1 MPGRRRTAGRGGLG
15 RAALAAGLPLL
26 LAGVLLARPTTAV
39 TSWPSPATGAVPV
52 AGLPG
57 DGAEEPVVLRRG
69 GTPTIRLGEAVADLA
84 RQGWLVTAGAQGA
97 CDELVRSGGTGV
109 QVRGWARDGRVV
121 AVRVEA
127 PGTPGVLLPTAVRTG
142 WSLDAVL
149 AGSDGLL
156 TPAAAGPDDDGA
168 DTVLT
173 GRLPVDTWP
182 PEPAPSP
189 AAAGG
194 AVVAAEPPPPAVD
207 LLLGDHGTG
216 RVVAAEVRVPAGQG
230 CTAGPVAG

>member
-26 LAGVLLARPTTAV
+26 LAGVLLVRPTTAV
-39 TSWPSPATGAVPV
+39 TSWPGPAAAAVPV

-57 DGAEEPVVLRRG
+57 SGAEEPVVLRRG
-69 GTPTIRLGEAVADLA
+69 GTPTIRLGEAVTDLA
-84 RQGWLVTAGAQGA
+84 RQGWLVTSGAEGA
-97 CDELVRSGGTGV
+97 CDELARSGTAGV

-142 WSLDAVL
+142 WSLEAVL

-156 TPAAAGPDDDGA
+156 TATAAPGPHDEP

-182 PEPAPSP
+182 PEPAPPP
-189 AAAGG
+189 APAGG
-194 AVVAAEPPPPAVD
+194 RAVAAEPPPPAVD

-216 RVVAAEVRVPAGQG
+216 RVVAAEVRVPAGRG
-230 CTAGPVAG
+230 CTAGPLAG